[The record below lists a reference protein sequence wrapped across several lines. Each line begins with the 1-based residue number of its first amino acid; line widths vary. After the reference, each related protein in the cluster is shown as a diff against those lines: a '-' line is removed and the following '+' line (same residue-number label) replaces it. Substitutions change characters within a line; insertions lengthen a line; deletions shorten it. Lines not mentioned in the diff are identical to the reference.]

1 MESRRY
7 GKWLLPLGTA
17 QICNESVHD
26 QWSCF
31 LAALDIESKRRPK
44 EDLHP
49 FLDAVGN
56 RVTKD
61 EDRSQGT

>member
-7 GKWLLPLGTA
+7 GKWLLHLGTA

-26 QWSCF
+26 QRSCF
-31 LAALDIESKRRPK
+31 LSAVDIESKRRAK

-49 FLDAVGN
+49 FLDATGN
-56 RVTKD
+56 IVTKD
-61 EDRSQGT
+61 EDKG